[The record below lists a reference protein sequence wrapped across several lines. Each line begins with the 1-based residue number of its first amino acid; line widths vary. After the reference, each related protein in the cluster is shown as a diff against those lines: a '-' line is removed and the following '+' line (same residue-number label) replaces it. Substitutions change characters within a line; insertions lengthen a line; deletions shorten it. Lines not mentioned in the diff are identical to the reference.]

1 MRLKARRVVVTGVGL
16 ITPVGVGTELS
27 WRHLLSGVSGIG
39 LVTAFDASSDAVQIA
54 GEVRDFIAEN
64 YIGKKDI
71 HRCDRFIQFAIAA
84 GKMAVEDAGLK
95 IQPQSTGC
103 VVGVGFCGLKTIE
116 EALEIIRVS
125 GTRRLSPMMIPRC
138 IPNLAAGQIALALD
152 AEGPSFVTSS
162 ACASGAHAIAEAAR
176 LIAWGEADAMIAG
189 GAEAAITPL
198 GVGGFA
204 AMRALSTRNDD
215 PLHASRPFDRDRD
228 GFVMAEGAG
237 MVILESLDC
246 ALARGARI
254 YAELAGIGMAT
265 DTYHMTQPDPSGK
278 AAALAMKKALQDA
291 ELEPENV
298 QYISAHGTST
308 PMNDVTESAA
318 IEAVFGDH
326 ARKLAVSSIKSM
338 IGHSLGAAGA
348 IELGVTALCIRDQKI
363 PPTINLEHPDE
374 HCRLDYVPN
383 FARDLKIHA
392 ALSNSFGFGGANIC
406 LALRAL

>member
-27 WRHLLSGVSGIG
+27 WQHLLSGVSGIG
-39 LVTAFDASSDAVQIA
+39 PITAFDASGDAVRIA

-84 GKMAVEDAGLK
+84 GKMAVEDAGLN
-95 IQPQSTGC
+95 IRPQSTGC

-152 AEGPSFVTSS
+152 AQGPSFVTSS

-215 PLHASRPFDRDRD
+215 PEHASRPFDRDRD

-291 ELEPENV
+291 ELEPNVV

-348 IELGVTALCIRDQKI
+348 IELGVLALCMRDQKI
-363 PPTINLEHPDE
+363 PPTINLEHPDD

-383 FARDLKIHA
+383 FARDLKIDA